1 MTYQA
6 TTARPIRSFVLRQG
20 RLSNAQARA
29 CDDLLPTFGIDYC
42 AQSIDLAL
50 SFGRRAPCT
59 LEIGFGMGDTL
70 AATALARPE
79 RNFIGIEVHLPGVGA
94 LLRLIEAHGLTNVR
108 VIRHDAVEV
117 LQHMI
122 APDSLGEINLFFPD
136 PWPKKRH
143 HKRRIVTAEFAAL
156 MASRLVPG
164 GLLHMATDWESYAE
178 QMLEVVSA
186 EPTLANTA
194 DGFAPRPD
202 ARPQTRFERR
212 GLALGHVVHDLVFRR
227 RAQ

>member
-1 MTYQA
+1 
-6 TTARPIRSFVLRQG
+6 
-20 RLSNAQARA
+20 
-29 CDDLLPTFGIDYC
+29 
-42 AQSIDLAL
+42 
-50 SFGRRAPCT
+50 
-59 LEIGFGMGDTL
+59 
-70 AATALARPE
+70 
-79 RNFIGIEVHLPGVGA
+79 
-94 LLRLIEAHGLTNVR
+94 
-108 VIRHDAVEV
+108 
-117 LQHMI
+117 MI

>member
-1 MTYQA
+1 MTDQA

-42 AQSIDLAL
+42 AQSIELAL
-50 SFGRRAPCT
+50 AFGRRAPCT

-79 RNFIGIEVHLPGVGA
+79 CNFIGIEVHLPGVGA
-94 LLRLIEAHGLTNVR
+94 LLRLVEAHGLTNVR

-122 APDSLGEINLFFPD
+122 APDSLNEINLFFPD

-164 GLLHMATDWESYAE
+164 GLLHMATDWEPYAA